1 MLCGVAEERAKGKSN
16 KPRERDSCQKCQVR
30 SLIYTARDI
39 LAKVLAFSAPG
50 TEGSLEVILDVKT
63 SMLTFRSDPA
73 MTGNRFVSSPQQ
85 E

>member
-39 LAKVLAFSAPG
+39 LAKVLAFSA
-50 TEGSLEVILDVKT
+50 LEVILDVKT

-73 MTGNRFVSSPQQ
+73 ITGNRFVSSPQQ